1 MTEGSS
7 WQNQSKGTGT
17 VEIHR
22 IIEVATV
29 LLLALATVGS
39 AWCAYQV
46 SQWNGVDTDLARASA
61 AARLNGSR
69 EYALATQKVAYD
81 AAVATQ
87 YAVAVVGENVPL
99 QTFLRETIVRPGF
112 LPILDEWEA
121 VIAETGEPPPNLVE
135 DQEYLDDLFAEANRY
150 DDEAAALSADGDEA
164 KQHADDYIQTTL
176 FMASALFFAGV
187 TASFSSRFTRLILLA
202 ASLVTLAYAA
212 SRIAGYPVAA

>member
-1 MTEGSS
+1 MSQASS
-7 WQNQSKGTGT
+7 WQNQSKGGST
-17 VEIHR
+17 VEVHR

-46 SQWNGVDTDLARASA
+46 SQWNGIDTDLARASA

-87 YAVAVVGENVPL
+87 YAEAVVAENVPL
-99 QTFLRETIVRPGF
+99 QTFLRQTIVRPGF
-112 LPILDEWEA
+112 LPILDEWQA
-121 VIAETGEPPPNLVE
+121 FIDETGEPPPNLVE
-135 DQEYLDDLFAEANRY
+135 NQEYLDDLFAEANRF
-150 DDEAAALSADGDEA
+150 DDDAAALSAQGDEA

-187 TASFSSRFTRLILLA
+187 TASFSSRFTRLVLLSL
-202 ASLVTLAYAA
+202 SLVTLAYAA
-212 SRIAGYPVAA
+212 SRISGYPVA